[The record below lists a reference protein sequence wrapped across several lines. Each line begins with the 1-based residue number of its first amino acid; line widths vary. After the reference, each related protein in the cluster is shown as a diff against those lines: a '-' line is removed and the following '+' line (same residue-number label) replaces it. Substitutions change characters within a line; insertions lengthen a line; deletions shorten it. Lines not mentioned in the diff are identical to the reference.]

1 MIDKGKCKKIA
12 KPKSMI
18 YTGLIT
24 TKGDRDLKVLL
35 ASTI

>member
-18 YTGLIT
+18 YTGLIA
-24 TKGDRDLKVLL
+24 TKGDHDFEVFV